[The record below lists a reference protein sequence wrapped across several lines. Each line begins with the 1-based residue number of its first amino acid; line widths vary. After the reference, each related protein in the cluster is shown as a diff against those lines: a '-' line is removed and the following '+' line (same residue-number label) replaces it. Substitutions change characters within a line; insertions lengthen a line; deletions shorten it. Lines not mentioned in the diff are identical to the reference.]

1 MAGMRADVQR
11 MLECGG
17 LLAAIGAENIFWS
30 ADQAIVAAKQRA
42 AAALR
47 KLN

>member
-1 MAGMRADVQR
+1 MAGMHADVQR

-17 LLAAIGAENIFWS
+17 LLAAMGAKNIFWS
-30 ADQAIVAAKQRA
+30 ADQAIVTAKQRA